1 MIRNQEAPMSL
12 TRRSF
17 QAALCGLP
25 FAGLLRADEFEAFRA
40 MPWNGRARV
49 ARVYLAGAPH
59 WPKPTL
65 DIEAERR
72 EVETHLAEAARKNA
86 HLVELGGGEL
96 LRSADEAKAWLARQ
110 QDIDGIL
117 LVPLTQP
124 TPGFNELIQAS
135 PVPVLV
141 FSRPYA
147 THAWSSVAAL
157 REAGRRVE
165 VVASSSY
172 GDLDPW
178 FRIFRTVHHL
188 RHSKVLVGTE
198 NPQGRARA
206 AEEYRSA
213 FGTAFQFVSGADLKA
228 AFAAADRN
236 EARRLADEFVRNALR
251 VVEPKPEE
259 IENGL
264 RMHLAL
270 KSIMLRERA
279 NAFTIDCFGTLMA
292 NTLPGYPCICWS
304 RLNDAGLYGVCEADL
319 HSTLTQ
325 MLVTSYAGVPGFVS
339 DPVFDL
345 SRNEVIHA
353 HCVSATKLKGP
364 DGPASPYIIRDH
376 LETHEGA
383 VLQVLMPC
391 DETIT
396 VARFAGPKKMLVS
409 TAVVTGYGDS
419 DRGCRSQIRTR
430 VPGAEK
436 WLRNYQA
443 GLHRVIFYGD
453 HTRTLDRM
461 SRLLGFELVQEV

>member
-1 MIRNQEAPMSL
+1 MTL
-12 TRRSF
+12 TRRTF
-17 QAALCGLP
+17 HAALCGLP
-25 FAGLLRADEFEAFRA
+25 FSGLLKAGEYEAFRA
-40 MPWNGRARV
+40 MPWNGPARV

-65 DIEAERR
+65 DVEAERR
-72 EVETHLAEAARKNA
+72 EVEAQIAVAARKNA
-86 HLVELGGGEL
+86 HLVELSGGEL
-96 LRSADEAKAWLARQ
+96 LRSPEEVKAWLARQ
-110 QDIDGIL
+110 QDLDGIL
-117 LVPLTQP
+117 LLPLTQP
-124 TPGFNELIQAS
+124 TPGFNELIEAA

-147 THAWSSVAAL
+147 THAWSSVAGL
-157 REAGRRVE
+157 RKAGRRVD

-178 FRIFRTVHHL
+178 FGIFRTARHL
-188 RHSKVLVGTE
+188 RKSKVLVGTE
-198 NPQGRARA
+198 NPASRARA
-206 AEEYRSA
+206 AEEYKAA
-213 FGTAFQFVSGADLKA
+213 FGTGFRFVPGAEIKRAFQ
-228 AFAAADRN
+228 AADAR
-236 EARRLADEFVRNALR
+236 EAQRLAEEFTRNALR

-259 IENGL
+259 IVNGL

-270 KSIMLRERA
+270 KSMMLAEKA
-279 NAFTIDCFGTLMA
+279 NAFTIDCFGTLAA

-304 RLNDAGLYGVCEADL
+304 KLNDAGLYGVCEADL
-319 HSTLTQ
+319 HSTVTQ

-396 VARFAGPKKMLVS
+396 VARFAGPKRMLVS

-430 VPGAEK
+430 VKDAGK
-436 WLRNYQA
+436 WLENYQA

-453 HTRTLDRM
+453 HTRALERM
-461 SRLLGFELVQEV
+461 SRLLGFELVTEA

>member
-1 MIRNQEAPMSL
+1 MSI
-12 TRRSF
+12 TRRAF
-17 QAALCGLP
+17 QTALCGIP
-25 FAGLLRADEFEAFRA
+25 FSPLLRADEFEAFRS

-49 ARVYLAGAPH
+49 ARVYLAGSPH

-65 DIEAERR
+65 DIEAEHR
-72 EVETHLAEAARKNA
+72 EVEARLAEAARKNA
-86 HLVELGGGEL
+86 HLVELTGGEL
-96 LRSADEAKAWLARQ
+96 LRSAEDGRAWLARQ
-110 QDIDGIL
+110 QDLDGIL

-124 TPGFNELIQAS
+124 TPGFNDLIQAS

-147 THAWSSVAAL
+147 THAWSSVAGL
-157 REAGRRVE
+157 RQAGRRVD
-165 VVASSSY
+165 VAATSSY

-188 RHSKVLVGTE
+188 RHSRVLVAIE
-198 NPQGRARA
+198 NPASRAKT
-206 AEEYRSA
+206 AEDYSRA
-213 FGTAFQFVSGADLKA
+213 FGTEFRFLTGADLRR
-228 AFAAADRN
+228 AFAAADCN
-236 EARRLADEFVRNALR
+236 EAKRLAEELVRNALR

-279 NAFTIDCFGTLMA
+279 NAFTIDCFGSLMA

-319 HSTLTQ
+319 HSAMTQ
-325 MLVTSYAGVPGFVS
+325 MLVTSYAGVPGFIS

-364 DGPASPYIIRDH
+364 DGPASPYILRDH

-430 VPGAEK
+430 VKDAEK
-436 WLRNYQA
+436 WLENYQA

-453 HTRTLDRM
+453 HTRTLERM
-461 SRLLGFELVQEV
+461 GRLLGFELLYEM

>member
-1 MIRNQEAPMSL
+1 ML

-17 QAALCGLP
+17 HAAPCGLP
-25 FAGLLRADEFEAFRA
+25 FSGLLKADEFEAFRS
-40 MPWNGRARV
+40 MPWNGPARV

-65 DIEAERR
+65 DVEAERK
-72 EVETHLAEAARKNA
+72 EVEAQIAVAARKNS
-86 HLVELGGGEL
+86 HLVELSGGEL
-96 LRSADEAKAWLARQ
+96 LRSPEEVKAWLARQ
-110 QDIDGIL
+110 QDLDGIL
-117 LVPLTQP
+117 LLPLTQP
-124 TPGFNELIQAS
+124 TPGFNELIEAA
-135 PVPVLV
+135 PAPVLV

-147 THAWSSVAAL
+147 THAWSSVAGL
-157 REAGRRVE
+157 RKAGRRVD

-178 FRIFRTVHHL
+178 FRIFRTAHHL
-188 RHSKVLVGTE
+188 RKSRVLVGTE
-198 NPQGRARA
+198 NPASRSKA
-206 AEEYRSA
+206 AEEY
-213 FGTAFQFVSGADLKA
+213 KA
-228 AFAAADRN
+228 AFGAEFRFVPGAEIRRAFQAADAR
-236 EARRLADEFVRNALR
+236 EAQRLAEEFTRNALR
-251 VVEPKPEE
+251 VVEPRPEE
-259 IENGL
+259 IVNGL

-270 KSIMLRERA
+270 KSMMLAEKA

-304 RLNDAGLYGVCEADL
+304 KLNDAGLYGVCEADL
-319 HSTLTQ
+319 HSTMTQ

-391 DETIT
+391 DETVT
-396 VARFAGPKKMLVS
+396 VARFAGPKRMLVS

-430 VPGAEK
+430 VRDAEK
-436 WLRNYQA
+436 WLENYQA

-453 HTRTLDRM
+453 HTRSLERM
-461 SRLLGFELVQEV
+461 SRLLGFELVTEA

>member
-1 MIRNQEAPMSL
+1 MDI
-12 TRRSF
+12 TRRTF

-25 FAGLLRADEFEAFRA
+25 FSSLIRADEYEAFRA

-49 ARVYLAGAPH
+49 ARVYLAGSPH

-65 DIEAERR
+65 DIEAEHRD
-72 EVETHLAEAARKNA
+72 VEAHIAEAARKNA
-86 HLVELGGGEL
+86 HLVELSGGEL
-96 LRSADEAKAWLARQ
+96 LRSAEEVKAWLARQ
-110 QDIDGIL
+110 QDLDGIL
-117 LVPLTQP
+117 LLPLTQP
-124 TPGFNELIQAS
+124 TPGFHELIQSA
-135 PVPVLV
+135 PAPVLV

-147 THAWSSVAAL
+147 THSWASVAGM
-157 REAGRRVE
+157 RKAGRRVD
-165 VVASSSY
+165 VIATSSY

-188 RHSKVLVGTE
+188 RKSKVLVGTE
-198 NPQGRARA
+198 NPPSRAKA
-206 AEEYRSA
+206 AEEYKGA
-213 FGTAFQFVSGADLKA
+213 FGTEFQFVPGAEIQKA
-228 AFAAADRN
+228 FTAADSR
-236 EARRLADEFVRNALR
+236 EAKRLAEEFTRSALR
-251 VVEPKPEE
+251 VVEPKPIE

-270 KSIMLRERA
+270 KAMLLREKA
-279 NAFTIDCFGTLMA
+279 NAFTIDCFGTLAA

-319 HSTLTQ
+319 HSTMTQ

-364 DGPASPYIIRDH
+364 DAPASPYVIRDH

-383 VLQVLMPC
+383 VMQVLMPC

-396 VARFAGPKKMLVS
+396 VARFAGPKKMLMS

-430 VPGAEK
+430 VNDAEK
-436 WLRNYQA
+436 WLENYQA

-453 HTRTLDRM
+453 HTRTLERM
-461 SRLLGFELVQEV
+461 GRLLGFETVLEA

>member
-1 MIRNQEAPMSL
+1 MTL
-12 TRRSF
+12 TRRTF

-25 FAGLLRADEFEAFRA
+25 FSGLLKADKYEAFRA

-65 DIEAERR
+65 DVEAERR
-72 EVETHLAEAARKNA
+72 EVEANLAEAARKNA
-86 HLVELGGGEL
+86 HVVELTGGEM
-96 LRSADEAKAWLARQ
+96 LRSAEEVKAWLARQ
-110 QDIDGIL
+110 QDLDGIL
-117 LVPLTQP
+117 LLPLTQP
-124 TPGFNELIQAS
+124 TPGFNELIQAA
-135 PVPVLV
+135 PAPVLV

-147 THAWSSVAAL
+147 THAWSSVAGL
-157 REAGRRVE
+157 RKAGRRVD
-165 VVASSSY
+165 VIATSSY

-188 RHSKVLVGTE
+188 RKSRVLVGIE
-198 NPQGRARA
+198 NPASRAKA

-213 FGTAFQFVSGADLKA
+213 FGTEFAFLPGSELEK

-236 EARRLADEFVRNALR
+236 EARRLAEEFTRNALR
-251 VVEPKPEE
+251 VVEPKPDE
-259 IENGL
+259 IEKGL

-270 KSIMLRERA
+270 KAIMLREKA

-292 NTLPGYPCICWS
+292 NRLPGYPCICWS

-319 HSTLTQ
+319 HSTMTQ

-396 VARFAGPKKMLVS
+396 VARFVGPKTVLMS

-430 VPGAEK
+430 VKDAEK
-436 WLRNYQA
+436 WLENYQA

-453 HTRTLDRM
+453 HTRTLERM
-461 SRLLGFELVQEV
+461 GRLLGFDIVVEA

>member
-1 MIRNQEAPMSL
+1 ML

-17 QAALCGLP
+17 HAALCGLP
-25 FAGLLRADEFEAFRA
+25 FSGLLKADEFEAFRS
-40 MPWNGRARV
+40 MPWNGPARV

-65 DIEAERR
+65 DVEAERK
-72 EVETHLAEAARKNA
+72 EVEAQIAVAARKNA
-86 HLVELGGGEL
+86 HLVELSGGEL
-96 LRSADEAKAWLARQ
+96 LRSPEEVKAWLARQ
-110 QDIDGIL
+110 QDLDGIL
-117 LVPLTQP
+117 LLPLTQP
-124 TPGFNELIQAS
+124 TPGFNELIEAA
-135 PVPVLV
+135 PAPVLV

-147 THAWSSVAAL
+147 THAWSSVAGL
-157 REAGRRVE
+157 RKAGRRVD

-178 FRIFRTVHHL
+178 FRIFRTAHHL
-188 RHSKVLVGTE
+188 RKSRVLVGTE
-198 NPQGRARA
+198 NPASRSKA
-206 AEEYRSA
+206 AEEY
-213 FGTAFQFVSGADLKA
+213 KA
-228 AFAAADRN
+228 AFGAEFRFVPGAEIRRAFQAADAR
-236 EARRLADEFVRNALR
+236 EAQRLAEEFTRNALR
-251 VVEPKPEE
+251 VVEPRPEE
-259 IENGL
+259 IVNGL

-270 KSIMLRERA
+270 KSMMLAEKA

-304 RLNDAGLYGVCEADL
+304 KLNDAGLYGVCEADL
-319 HSTLTQ
+319 HSTVTQ

-391 DETIT
+391 DETVT
-396 VARFAGPKKMLVS
+396 VARFAGPKRMLVS

-430 VPGAEK
+430 VRDAEK
-436 WLRNYQA
+436 WLENYQA

-453 HTRTLDRM
+453 HTRSLERM
-461 SRLLGFELVQEV
+461 SRLLGFELVTEA

>member
-1 MIRNQEAPMSL
+1 MDL

-25 FAGLLRADEFEAFRA
+25 FAGLLRADEFEAFRS
-40 MPWNGRARV
+40 MPWNGPARV

-72 EVETHLAEAARKNA
+72 DVEQRIAEAAGKNA
-86 HLVELGGGEL
+86 HLVQLTGGEL
-96 LRSADEAKAWLARQ
+96 LRSPEEVKAWLARQ
-110 QDIDGIL
+110 QDLDGIL
-117 LVPLTQP
+117 LLPLTQP
-124 TPGFNELIQAS
+124 TPGFQQLIQWA

-157 REAGRRVE
+157 RKAGRRVD

-178 FRIFRTVHHL
+178 FRIFRTIHHL

-198 NPQGRARA
+198 NPSSRADVA
-206 AEEYRSA
+206 KQYREA
-213 FGTAFQFVSGADLKA
+213 FGPEFRFVPGAEIQK
-228 AFAAADRN
+228 AFAAADAA
-236 EARRLADEFVRNALR
+236 EARRQAEHFARNALR
-251 VVEPKPEE
+251 VVEPKPQEVE
-259 IENGL
+259 SAL
-264 RMHLAL
+264 RMFLAA
-270 KSIMLRERA
+270 KAMMLEERA
-279 NAFTIDCFGTLMA
+279 NAFTIDCFGTLAA
-292 NTLPGYPCICWS
+292 NTLPGYPCIGWS
-304 RLNDAGLYGVCEADL
+304 KLNDAGLYGVCEADL
-319 HSTLTQ
+319 HSTVTQ

-353 HCVSATKLKGP
+353 HCVSATRLKGP
-364 DGPASPYIIRDH
+364 DAPASPYIIRDH

-383 VLQVLMPC
+383 ALQVLMPC

-430 VPGAEK
+430 VGNAEK
-436 WLRNYQA
+436 WLENYQA

-453 HTRTLDRM
+453 HTRAIERM
-461 SRLLGFELVQEV
+461 GRLLGFETVIEA

>member
-1 MIRNQEAPMSL
+1 MML
-12 TRRSF
+12 TRRTF

-25 FAGLLRADEFEAFRA
+25 FSGLLRADEFEAFRA
-40 MPWNGRARV
+40 MPCNGRARV
-49 ARVYLAGAPH
+49 ARVYLAGQPH

-72 EVETHLAEAARKNA
+72 EVEARIAEAARKNA
-86 HLVELGGGEL
+86 HLVELTGGEL
-96 LRSADEAKAWLARQ
+96 LRSAEEARAWAARQ
-110 QDIDGIL
+110 QDADGIL
-117 LVPLTQP
+117 LLPLTQP
-124 TPGFNELIQAS
+124 TPGFRELIEAA
-135 PVPVLV
+135 PAPVLV

-147 THAWSSVAAL
+147 THAWASVAEL
-157 REAGRRVE
+157 RRAGRRVD
-165 VVASSSY
+165 VLASSSY

-178 FRIFRTVHHL
+178 FRTFRTVHHL
-188 RHSKVLVGTE
+188 RMSKVLVGTE
-198 NPQGRARA
+198 NPQSRARA
-206 AEEYRSA
+206 AEEYRNA
-213 FGTAFQFVSGADLKA
+213 FGTAFQFVSGAELRS
-228 AFAAADRN
+228 AFAAADRE
-236 EARRLADEFVRNALR
+236 EARRLAAEFVRNALR
-251 VVEPKPEE
+251 VVDPKPEE

-319 HSTLTQ
+319 HSAMTQ

-364 DGPASPYIIRDH
+364 SGPASPYIIRDH

-430 VPGAEK
+430 VRDAEK
-436 WLRNYQA
+436 WLENYQA

-453 HTRTLDRM
+453 HTRALERM
-461 SRLLGFELVQEV
+461 SRLLGFELVYEG

>member
-1 MIRNQEAPMSL
+1 MSL
-12 TRRSF
+12 TRRAF
-17 QAALCGLP
+17 QSTLCGLP
-25 FAGLLRADEFEAFRA
+25 FAGLLRAGEFEAFRS

-49 ARVYLAGAPH
+49 ARVFLAGAPH

-65 DIEAERR
+65 DVEVERR
-72 EVETHLAEAARKNA
+72 EVDLHLLEAARKNA
-86 HLVELGGGEL
+86 HLVEIGGGEL
-96 LRSADEAKAWLARQ
+96 LRSSDEVKTWLARQ
-110 QDIDGIL
+110 HDLDGIL

-124 TPGFNELIQAS
+124 TPGFGELIAAA
-135 PVPVLV
+135 PAPVLV

-147 THAWSSVAAL
+147 THAWSSVAGL
-157 REAGRRVE
+157 RKAGRRVD
-165 VVASSSY
+165 VIATSSY

-188 RHSKVLVGTE
+188 RKSKVLVGTE
-198 NPQGRARA
+198 NPANREKTA
-206 AEEYRSA
+206 AEYSDA
-213 FGTAFQFVSGADLKA
+213 FGTEFHFVPGAEIKS

-236 EARRLADEFVRNALR
+236 EARRLAEEFTRNALR
-251 VVEPKPEE
+251 VIEPKPEE

-270 KSIMLRERA
+270 KAMMLREKA
-279 NAFTIDCFGTLMA
+279 NAFTIDCFGTLAA

-304 RLNDAGLYGVCEADL
+304 KLNDAGLYGVCEADL
-319 HSTLTQ
+319 HSAVTQ
-325 MLVTSYAGVPGFVS
+325 MLVTSCAGVPGFIS

-383 VLQVLMPC
+383 ALQVLMPC

-396 VARFAGPKKMLVS
+396 VARFAGPMKMLVS
-409 TAVVTGYGDS
+409 TAVVTGYGDR

-430 VPGAEK
+430 VKDAEK
-436 WLRNYQA
+436 WLENYQA

-453 HTRTLDRM
+453 HTRMIERM
-461 SRLLGFELVQEV
+461 GRLLRFEILIEA

>member
-1 MIRNQEAPMSL
+1 ML

-17 QAALCGLP
+17 HAALCGLP
-25 FAGLLRADEFEAFRA
+25 FSGLLKADEFEAFRS
-40 MPWNGRARV
+40 MPWNGPARV

-59 WPKPTL
+59 WPQPTL
-65 DIEAERR
+65 DVEAERK
-72 EVETHLAEAARKNA
+72 EVEAQIAVAARKNA
-86 HLVELGGGEL
+86 HLVELSGGEL
-96 LRSADEAKAWLARQ
+96 LRSPEEVKAWLARQ
-110 QDIDGIL
+110 QDLDGIL
-117 LVPLTQP
+117 LLPLTQP
-124 TPGFNELIQAS
+124 TPGFNELIEAA
-135 PVPVLV
+135 PAPVLV

-147 THAWSSVAAL
+147 THAWSSVAGL
-157 REAGRRVE
+157 RKAGRRVD

-178 FRIFRTVHHL
+178 FRIFRTAHHL
-188 RHSKVLVGTE
+188 RKSRVLVGTE
-198 NPQGRARA
+198 NPASRSKA
-206 AEEYRSA
+206 AEEY
-213 FGTAFQFVSGADLKA
+213 KA
-228 AFAAADRN
+228 AFGAEFRFVPGAEIRRAFQAADAR
-236 EARRLADEFVRNALR
+236 EAQRLAEEFTRNALR
-251 VVEPKPEE
+251 VVEPRPEE
-259 IENGL
+259 IVNGL

-270 KSIMLRERA
+270 KSMMLAEKA

-304 RLNDAGLYGVCEADL
+304 KLNDAGLYGVCEADL
-319 HSTLTQ
+319 HSTMTQ

-391 DETIT
+391 DETVT
-396 VARFAGPKKMLVS
+396 VARFAGPKRMLVS

-430 VPGAEK
+430 VRDAEK
-436 WLRNYQA
+436 WLENYQA

-453 HTRTLDRM
+453 HTRSLERM
-461 SRLLGFELVQEV
+461 SRLLGFELVTEA